1 MTKVG
6 LDAIGTS
13 TTLES
18 NKSLS
23 ALSGPHSLHLAYTA
37 LLLRSIRWAGI
48 LPGVH
53 FEDVVMDQMS
63 NFLIGHA

>member
-18 NKSLS
+18 NKSLEGNKFDARAGRYLIHLDS
-23 ALSGPHSLHLAYTA
+23 FSNGEIHLRGALTPSRQTTC
-37 LLLRSIRWAGI
+37 
-48 LPGVH
+48 
-53 FEDVVMDQMS
+53 
-63 NFLIGHA
+63 

>member
-18 NKSLS
+18 NKSQLELLFE
-23 ALSGPHSLHLAYTA
+23 ACRLTTA
-37 LLLRSIRWAGI
+37 RI
-48 LPGVH
+48 L
-53 FEDVVMDQMS
+53 
-63 NFLIGHA
+63 

>member
-18 NKSLS
+18 NKSLPNK
-23 ALSGPHSLHLAYTA
+23 LSRPFLGPRQA
-37 LLLRSIRWAGI
+37 
-48 LPGVH
+48 PGVLADAQPSAV
-53 FEDVVMDQMS
+53 FLMAARVLISMS
-63 NFLIGHA
+63 SV

>member
-18 NKSLS
+18 NKSLQVM
-23 ALSGPHSLHLAYTA
+23 LAGNGDFAT
-37 LLLRSIRWAGI
+37 R
-48 LPGVH
+48 
-53 FEDVVMDQMS
+53 
-63 NFLIGHA
+63 